1 VFVEAEPAYRTR
13 ATDVRQFYVRNQA
26 GAMVPLST
34 LVDMQRLFGPEYT
47 TRFNEYRSI
56 EIFAQPA
63 PGYGTG
69 QAMAA
74 VTDVANQVL
83 PRDMGTAWNGI
94 STSNRSPPGAD
105 RSLPCR

>member
-1 VFVEAEPAYRTR
+1 VAFSARCSPTPK
-13 ATDVRQFYVRNQA
+13 
-26 GAMVPLST
+26 VPLST
-34 LVDMQRLFGPEYT
+34 LVDMQRLFGPEST

-63 PGYGTG
+63 PGYSTG

-94 STSNRSPPGAD
+94 
-105 RSLPCR
+105 